1 MLKSMYKVVLLN
13 MLCVLVLGC
22 VSVQKN
28 LTPEQRLY
36 SAKTEYLIWANNI
49 VDLLLEHPE
58 IKTEFPESV
67 KIFQEIEHK
76 VYELNKIATLT
87 EETIY
92 ITYTELSKYSEQLK
106 KYYLTW
112 VKKAVDKK

>member
-1 MLKSMYKVVLLN
+1 MIRQIYKTVLLN
-13 MLCVLVLGC
+13 MLCVLLIGC
-22 VSVQKN
+22 VSAQKN

-58 IKTEFPESV
+58 IKTEFPDAV
-67 KIFQEIEHK
+67 KIFQEIEHR
-76 VYELNKIATLT
+76 VYELNKIAALT

-92 ITYTELSKYSEQLK
+92 ITYTELTKYSKELK
-106 KYYLTW
+106 NYYLTW